1 MAVKSSDVR
10 NAEAVRVADSASGP
24 AFQDREGRAAQEES
38 VLKFGMVGA
47 GAIAQTGF
55 DGITMSGAAE
65 VIAIADISQ
74 KRREAYAARNKVP
87 RIFADAAS
95 LFREKDLDA
104 VYIAVPNALHA
115 PLAVAALEAG
125 KHVILEKPF
134 ATSYAEAREVIEA
147 ASKAKRLFSLG
158 MNQRFTPGAQRIRA
172 LTEKGYFGDIY
183 RLRAFWRR
191 RSGIPSLGT
200 WFGNRRLAG
209 GGCFLDLGVHMVD
222 LAMWTADNF
231 DVESVSGAVTTRFG
245 NRGLGRGT
253 WGNSDPEGL
262 PFDVDDGASA
272 FIRMKNGAVLQVEIT
287 WAAHQLEGDV
297 YNLELFGSEAGAR
310 VYPGE
315 IYRHDSTLDAA
326 VNISGLGTPLRYPAA
341 DRFVNFVKAIRGEE
355 PLCVTHEQAL
365 AVQRVIDAVYESSA
379 LRKEIR
385 L

>member
-1 MAVKSSDVR
+1 M
-10 NAEAVRVADSASGP
+10 
-24 AFQDREGRAAQEES
+24 
-38 VLKFGMVGA
+38 LKFGMVGA

-55 DGITMSGAAE
+55 DGVTMSGAAE
-65 VIAIADISQ
+65 VVAIADVNQ

-87 RIFADAAS
+87 RVFADAAS

-115 PLAVAALEAG
+115 PFAVAALEAG

-134 ATSYAEAREVIEA
+134 ATSYAEARGVIDA
-147 ASKAKRLFSLG
+147 ASKARRLFALG

-172 LTEKGYFGDIY
+172 LTEKGYFGEIY
-183 RLRAFWRR
+183 KLRAFWRR

-209 GGCFLDLGVHMVD
+209 GGCFLDLGVHMLD

-231 DVESVSGAVTTRFG
+231 EVESVSGAVTTRFG

-262 PFDVDDGASA
+262 PFDVDDGATA
-272 FIRMKNGAVLQVEIT
+272 FVRMKNGAVIQVEIS
-287 WAAHQLEGDV
+287 WAAHQLQNDI
-297 YNLELFGSEAGAR
+297 YNLELFGTEAGAR
-310 VYPGE
+310 AFPGE
-315 IYRHDSTLDAA
+315 IYRYDQALDAPA
-326 VNISGLGTPLRYPAA
+326 NITGLATPLRYPEAN
-341 DRFVNFVKAIRGEE
+341 RFVNFVKAIRDEE

-379 LRKEIR
+379 ARKEIPIAPGHGA
-385 L
+385 